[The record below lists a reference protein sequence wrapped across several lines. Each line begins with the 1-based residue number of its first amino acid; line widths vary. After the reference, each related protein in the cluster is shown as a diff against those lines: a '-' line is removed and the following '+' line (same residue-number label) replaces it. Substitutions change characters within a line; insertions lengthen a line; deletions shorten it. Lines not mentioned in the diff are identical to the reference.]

1 MAFISG
7 YKEIYKCKFCGEE
20 VESSLLKNEYYHNNN
35 GFVWVNNYPLPC
47 EYNGKIVSEEV
58 ITKIKQPII
67 ESFGMSGY

>member
-20 VESSLLKNEYYHNNN
+20 IEMNFLTNTFNHNSD
-35 GFVWVNNYPLPC
+35 GVIWANNYPMPC
-47 EYNGKIVSEEV
+47 KYNGKTVQKEIIVK
-58 ITKIKQPII
+58 TKQPII